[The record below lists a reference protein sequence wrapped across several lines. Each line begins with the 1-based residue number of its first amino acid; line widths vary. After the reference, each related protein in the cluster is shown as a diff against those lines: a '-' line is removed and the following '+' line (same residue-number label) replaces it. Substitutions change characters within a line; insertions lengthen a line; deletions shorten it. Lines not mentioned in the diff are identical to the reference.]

1 MLRVYRS
8 VALNYEIAESV
19 CSACQP
25 LILDPASKGK
35 GKETRKT
42 VMMDVPKEETP
53 SRHMTSGFLAIW
65 TRIRKADASKDG
77 TDGAVFN
84 LKHGVAPQ
92 MRGKGLP
99 TYNIIYI
106 GALMTVLKN
115 RTPEGLLAYPTNAD
129 RVVEVLSCQ
138 WPV

>member
-1 MLRVYRS
+1 MYRS
-8 VALNYEIAESV
+8 VALIYEIAESV

-99 TYNIIYI
+99 MYNIIYI

>member
-1 MLRVYRS
+1 M
-8 VALNYEIAESV
+8 
-19 CSACQP
+19 
-25 LILDPASKGK
+25 
-35 GKETRKT
+35 T
-42 VMMDVPKEETP
+42 DVPKEETP

-65 TRIRKADASKDG
+65 TRIRKADASKAGKDG
-77 TDGAVFN
+77 VVFN
-84 LKHGVAPQ
+84 LKHGPGLAPQ

-115 RTPEGLLAYPTNAD
+115 RTPEGLLAYPTSAD